1 MMNTPPEQ
9 ETTPNGEA
17 LGQHVGNENKA
28 IVKAPS
34 HRKLWIKIP
43 LYFFALCGVLF
54 FLLLAYSYV
63 TKSSKVV
70 KVSIDAA
77 QAIDT
82 VMARNYGKYSESHK
96 GWLYVGE
103 GNRTYLMRVVQQ
115 AKPQD
120 GPFGDELYFV
130 ASGAALDGAPG
141 AIYGMHIVRA
151 DEASNDGSLIET
163 STPYNYDGDI
173 ALTPENIR
181 FEALSGKLWGWVL
194 KVQDGLNPDQSDVVV
209 RNKVFAAHG
218 QQIALLATFNS
229 SLQRNPGVSCEEA
242 NRRYQ
247 AWYDEENSPLQKDGK
262 AASAAAISGKE
273 DNDGDEAEE
282 ENEEEFP
289 RCNNAKWVYR
299 TEPVTDDTLV
309 AFVVTGKGMMNGAEF
324 PEQRWKLVFDQ
335 KSYSYI
341 VPIELQA
348 P

>member
-9 ETTPNGEA
+9 EVASNGEA
-17 LGQHVGNENKA
+17 LGQPVGNENEA

-43 LYFFALCGVLF
+43 LYFFALCGFLF
-54 FLLLAYSYV
+54 LLLLAYSYV

-141 AIYGMHIVRA
+141 AIYGLHIVRA

-247 AWYDEENSPLQKDGK
+247 AWYDEENSPLHKDGK
-262 AASAAAISGKE
+262 AASTAAISGKE

-282 ENEEEFP
+282 ENEAEFP